1 VNSIAWK
8 DVKRKRGSDLQ
19 DALVA
24 AAVSITDGV
33 ALLVRATNIA
43 TFQWSELA
51 EMVMS
56 AHFLYLLND

>member
-1 VNSIAWK
+1 MNSIAWK

-19 DALVA
+19 DALVT

-33 ALLVRATNIA
+33 ALLVHIA

>member
-1 VNSIAWK
+1 MT
-8 DVKRKRGSDLQ
+8 
-19 DALVA
+19 